1 MQGLAR
7 ISSRCG
13 YYAGGDE
20 ADESRSYM
28 WLSQSHVDICPP
40 THTGYGVAAGRL
52 AAVVDFFPL
61 LIYPQWIWLLA
72 LIPL

>member
-1 MQGLAR
+1 MQGLVL

-13 YYAGGDE
+13 YCAGGDE
-20 ADESRSYM
+20 ADESRSYV
-28 WLSQSHVDICPP
+28 WLSQSHVDTRPP
-40 THTGYGVAAGRL
+40 THTGCGVAAGPL
-52 AAVVDFFPL
+52 LLLWIFPL